1 MSGSYCYAEACGLGG
16 LHDRAGREGGL
27 MAAGT
32 ALITLEPPAKYQSML
47 VALATRTLVPVGLA
61 GFLQSSLTLL
71 LGAVQPLELR

>member
-32 ALITLEPPAKYQSML
+32 ALIALKPPAIDKPML
-47 VALATRTLVPVGLA
+47 AALTTRISEPIGPASL
-61 GFLQSSLTLL
+61 LQSSLKLL
-71 LGAVQPLELR
+71 LGAV